1 MITKKGNVFGPTV
14 EVGNLHGGV
23 RKIAMNHVVKQKLIW
38 MIPACLCL
46 LIFFLI
52 NLIQKIG
59 AFIIPGWG
67 IIVLTIFISAIIF
80 SYSVRL
86 RLLNRIGGGE
96 VLFLAVII
104 IIGMLVPESTV
115 DQYPD
120 KHPLEYLRVSI
131 RLGKRYT
138 VRIYLKN
145 SVYKHLLQYS
155 QSLANFDVHRAGQVG
170 LFSLFGMALGICFI
184 FPVDPSGKAFYQRII
199 LLLLVGLVWHCK
211 PNCFKFCL
219 EHER

>member
-1 MITKKGNVFGPTV
+1 MVIQKNFPLRYLIYLNNHEKGNLYGPTV
-14 EVGNLHGGV
+14 EVGNLHGDV

-52 NLIQKIG
+52 HLIQKIG

-86 RLLNRIGGGE
+86 RLLNRIGGE

-115 DQYPD
+115 DQYP
-120 KHPLEYLRVSI
+120 EQTSLRVSESFDTAWKKI
-131 RLGKRYT
+131 YGKN
-138 VRIYLKN
+138 LFEEF
-145 SVYKHLLQYS
+145 SLHKHLLQYS

-170 LFSLFGMALGICFI
+170 FFSLFGIGLGICFI
-184 FPVDPSGKAFYQRII
+184 FP
-199 LLLLVGLVWHCK
+199 C
-211 PNCFKFCL
+211 
-219 EHER
+219 